1 VIQLALYRSQT
12 RFDVSQAFP
21 VGQLVECH
29 TELLIPA
36 GEALDFVV
44 AVVVFDGLPENVG
57 RDEVHQ
63 LGENGATRV
72 HEPSPSADMQKY
84 GPLQNLFQIDYN
96 HFSPLI
102 PIKP

>member
-1 VIQLALYRSQT
+1 MIQLALYRSQT

-44 AVVVFDGLPENVG
+44 AVVVFDGLPENVVG
-57 RDEVHQ
+57 MKSINWEKMVRPEFMSHLLLQ
-63 LGENGATRV
+63 ICRSMALSRIYFKSITTI
-72 HEPSPSADMQKY
+72 SPR
-84 GPLQNLFQIDYN
+84 
-96 HFSPLI
+96 
-102 PIKP
+102 